1 MSSGPVS
8 SGPASTGPVHL
19 RPPRRPGL
27 VRALEAAAVLGAV
40 LVLVG
45 APVWWL
51 MHSAA
56 QGWTDA
62 RVVEATVAEDARCT
76 TGPPPGSPRTC
87 EATWT
92 PAAGAGG
99 QTDGPVEGKVSE
111 RYGGDLPAA
120 GGTVEARVVSDG
132 DEPLALTGFGPVL
145 LRWALAAPYLT
156 GAGVLLLALAVT
168 GLVRT
173 DPRWASPRT
182 DLPQPGA

>member
-1 MSSGPVS
+1 MSGGPVS
-8 SGPASTGPVHL
+8 GVPVHL
-19 RPPRRPGL
+19 RAPRRPGL
-27 VRALEAAAVLGAV
+27 VRALEAVAVLGAV

-51 MHSAA
+51 VHSAA
-56 QGWTDA
+56 RGWTDA
-62 RVVEATVAEDARCT
+62 RVVAATVAEDARCT

-87 EATWT
+87 AATWT
-92 PAAGAGG
+92 PAGG
-99 QTDGPVEGKVSE
+99 DRESVEGTVSE

-120 GGTVEARVVSDG
+120 GGTVEARVVADG
-132 DEPLALTGFGPVL
+132 DDPMALTGFQPVL

-156 GAGVLLLALAVT
+156 AAGVLLLVLAVA

-182 DLPQPGA
+182 DLPRPGA